1 MDCPTCG
8 GGTRVIDSRGT
19 DDGAIRRRREC
30 VECDFR
36 FTTFER
42 LAELEPSVVK
52 RDGRREPFQKE
63 KLLQGI
69 RIAFIKR
76 PIPQSD
82 LERIAEAVR
91 LRAVH
96 QVRQEVSSVEVGEWT
111 LELIRRTDAVAA
123 FRFASVFRRPNDV
136 DELQQELVA
145 IRDAPTGGPGEPSAQ
160 PLLPGIERARG
171 AQTTKRAKEPAAN
184 AGDLPASSST

>member
-1 MDCPTCG
+1 
-8 GGTRVIDSRGT
+8 VIDSRGT

-30 VECDFR
+30 QQCEFR

-82 LERIAEAVR
+82 LDRIAEAVR

-96 QVRQEVSSVEVGEWT
+96 QARQEVSSDEIGEWT
-111 LELIRRTDAVAA
+111 LELIHRVDSVAA
-123 FRFASVFRRPNDV
+123 FRFASVFRRPADV
-136 DELQQELVA
+136 DALQRELAA
-145 IRDAPTGGPGEPSAQ
+145 IRDAPTGASEEPSAQ
-160 PLLPGIERARG
+160 PQLPGISHAR
-171 AQTTKRAKEPAAN
+171 
-184 AGDLPASSST
+184 LPATSAATPPAGPAEAAPDPSRT

>member
-1 MDCPTCG
+1 MDCPTCSG
-8 GGTRVIDSRGT
+8 NTRVIDSRST
-19 DDGAIRRRREC
+19 DDSAIRRRREC
-30 VECDFR
+30 QECEFR

-76 PIPQSD
+76 PVPQSD
-82 LERIAEAVR
+82 LDRIAEAVR

-96 QVRQEVSSVEVGEWT
+96 QARQEVSSDEIGEWT
-111 LELIRRTDAVAA
+111 LELIHRVDAVAA
-123 FRFASVFRRPNDV
+123 FRFASVFRRPSDIEALQR
-136 DELQQELVA
+136 ELAAV
-145 IRDAPTGGPGEPSAQ
+145 RDTPAGTSAEPSAQ
-160 PLLPGIERARG
+160 PHLPGINHARSAARA
-171 AQTTKRAKEPAAN
+171 ATISAA
-184 AGDLPASSST
+184 PPSEASSDPNAT

>member
-1 MDCPTCG
+1 MDCPNCAG
-8 GGTRVIDSRGT
+8 NTRVIDSRGT

-30 VECDFR
+30 QECEFR

-42 LAELEPSVVK
+42 SAELEPSVIK

-82 LERIAEAVR
+82 LDRIAEAVR

-96 QVRQEVSSVEVGEWT
+96 QARQEVSSDEIGEWT
-111 LELIRRTDAVAA
+111 LELIHGVDSVAA
-123 FRFASVFRRPNDV
+123 FRFASVFRRPADV
-136 DELQQELVA
+136 DALQRELAA
-145 IRDAPTGGPGEPSAQ
+145 IRDAPTGASAEPSAQ
-160 PLLPGIERARG
+160 PQLPGISHARP
-171 AQTTKRAKEPAAN
+171 PAN
-184 AGDLPASSST
+184 SPTPAVEAASETSAT